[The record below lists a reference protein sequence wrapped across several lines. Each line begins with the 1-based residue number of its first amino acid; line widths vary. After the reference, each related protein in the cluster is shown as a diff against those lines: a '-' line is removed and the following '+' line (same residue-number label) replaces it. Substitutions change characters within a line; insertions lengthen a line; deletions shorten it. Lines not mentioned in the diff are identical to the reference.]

1 MEAGLRTIALSG
13 SGTYGFQILA
23 HWYQVS
29 KSKEVAPWMPLP
41 NPQPKMCVYMST
53 DALGF
58 SGSLSWR
65 GRKIWSAIPTEDTS
79 MNGGES

>member
-1 MEAGLRTIALSG
+1 METGLRTTALSG

-41 NPQPKMCVYMST
+41 NPQPKMYRCVYVYRCLRVFWKSELEREKNMVSN
-53 DALGF
+53 
-58 SGSLSWR
+58 SH
-65 GRKIWSAIPTEDTS
+65 
-79 MNGGES
+79 